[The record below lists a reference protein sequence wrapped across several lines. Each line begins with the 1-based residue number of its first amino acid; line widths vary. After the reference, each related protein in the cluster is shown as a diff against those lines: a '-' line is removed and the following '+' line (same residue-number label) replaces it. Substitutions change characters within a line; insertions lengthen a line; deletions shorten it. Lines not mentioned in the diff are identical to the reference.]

1 VSPFLPSLAW
11 TTTLPFYASHNTGVT
26 SACHH
31 AFLTNVLVWLAWNR
45 YPPNLGLLCSL
56 GWQAH
61 ANTLSYWLRWGLANF
76 LPGSASNHDPPDLSL
91 PSI

>member
-1 VSPFLPSLAW
+1 MLLGMHAAIWATPPALFALIVFKTVSPFLPSLAW

-56 GWQAH
+56 G
-61 ANTLSYWLRWGLANF
+61 
-76 LPGSASNHDPPDLSL
+76 
-91 PSI
+91 